1 MVLPLVLHEDRIGK
15 NLFHVRD
22 VPLAGGTFRLAVPV
36 SNGTW
41 RTKNGFGHGVVVR
54 EIECPPDR
62 IRAHAGQDYL
72 PIQQIVPRE
81 LQRIREDIRHPHTER
96 MKHDNDVGIPFSE
109 LMDRNLVR
117 LHLFSGY
124 LSREPGPAA
133 VDPAAIVVVLLPVQI
148 PQPFFLGVLHQYGHE
163 PPEYERKEEKP
174 EVPRHEDHPD
184 AGEHERRVEWIAD
197 PRIDPR
203 GPVFSRL
210 LVHSRT
216 PATSFFAANNIAS
229 NRQKKNETVQKDLL
243 MPTVYSI
250 TDGLHR

>member
-1 MVLPLVLHEDRIGK
+1 MDVSSRSQNASGWSVKDSAWSCPLFSTKTVSGK
-15 NLFHVRD
+15 
-22 VPLAGGTFRLAVPV
+22 TFFMYAMSRLRAERSASPYQY
-36 SNGTW
+36 
-41 RTKNGFGHGVVVR
+41 RTGHGERKNGFGHGVVVR

-174 EVPRHEDHPD
+174 EVPRHEGHPD

-216 PATSFFAANNIAS
+216 PATSFFC
-229 NRQKKNETVQKDLL
+229 RK
-243 MPTVYSI
+243 
-250 TDGLHR
+250 